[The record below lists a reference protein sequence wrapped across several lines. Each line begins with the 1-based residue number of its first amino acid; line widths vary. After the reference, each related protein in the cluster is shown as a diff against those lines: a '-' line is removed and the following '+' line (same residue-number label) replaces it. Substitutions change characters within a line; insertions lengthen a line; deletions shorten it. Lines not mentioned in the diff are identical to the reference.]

1 MSKQYFSTSL
11 TPEAH
16 PADIFCVETTSEYAI
31 TSSGNSTLKLW
42 DAASNDH
49 ELVLTIKT
57 THRLGIHHVC
67 ANKELGLIAAVGFD
81 GEISVWSLQD
91 CSCRAVIS
99 DLKTAYWA
107 ARFSADGEFL
117 AATSLEG
124 GITVWNAASE
134 DFEKCGELATKGS
147 SGLAI
152 DYSNDGRFIAS
163 GHENGGLYI
172 FSTETARLLHSLP
185 GHIKAVRAVA
195 FSPLSKLLAAGG
207 DSNVITVYDVTSGEQ
222 VFNLSGHSRWI
233 MSLDWNFTG
242 EYLLSGSFDKSLKIW
257 SIEQT
262 ECVSTQTESDSAVWA
277 VKWTKTAG
285 TARPQGF
292 VSVGIDR
299 TVRWYREA
307 TGG

>member
-1 MSKQYFSTSL
+1 MSKQYFATSL

-16 PADIFCVETTSEYAI
+16 PADIFSVETTPEYAI
-31 TSSGNSTLKLW
+31 TSSGNSILKLW
-42 DAASNDH
+42 NAVSNDH

-57 THRLGIHHVC
+57 THKLGIHHVC
-67 ANKELGLIAAVGFD
+67 ANKESGLVAAVGFD

-91 CSCRAVIS
+91 GSCRGVIS
-99 DLKTAYWA
+99 DPKTAHWA

-117 AATSLEG
+117 AATSLNGE
-124 GITVWNAASE
+124 INVWNTAAGE
-134 DFEKCGELATKGS
+134 FEKCGELETKGS

-152 DYSNDGRFIAS
+152 DYSSDGRFIAS

-172 FSTETARLLHSLP
+172 FSTETARMLHSLP

-195 FSPLSKLLAAGG
+195 FSPVSKLLAAGG
-207 DSNVITVYDVTSGEQ
+207 DSNIITVYDVTSGEQ

-242 EYLLSGSFDKSLKIW
+242 EYILSGSFDKSLKVW

-262 ECVSTQTESDSAVWA
+262 ECVATQTEADSAVWA

-292 VSVGIDR
+292 VSVGIDK
-299 TVRWYREA
+299 TIRWYREA